1 MEQAHAVLRDT
12 FGFPGFRHTQ
22 EEVCRQ
28 ATFLCILRGRLTG
41 M

>member
-22 EEVCRQ
+22 EEVRRQ
-28 ATFLCILRGRLTG
+28 VALHRVFYAVH
-41 M
+41 